1 MHEDDA
7 HNQPPSF
14 FTPPQLFGKVMS
26 EKAVELEIEVKATVT
41 TWAFS
46 YFPITLTMPPR
57 KEAYTCRQVNASTIC
72 DVGTLE
78 QFNEISCVAPNMYPI
93 QDPIIHSINFL
104 PSEPETPN
112 HVKLWSN
119 FTVDHGSSLKLF
131 ADFPTI
137 SVNVF
142 TTDSF
147 HPYSEQDRLTN
158 EYVPIATVTVM
169 EAKMHG
175 KVVTGLVEIDIEG
188 TDDQI
193 VEFQDVIDILLDDSD
208 EPEVLLY
215 IQGIA
220 DTGNNAFLQRI
231 LALMPTIK
239 MLDYEN
245 VNVNTIA
252 SNFNLSDTVKLQ
264 SVSLTSIGEDPEGN
278 LETGENRGK
287 SKNVTTSPPP
297 PQPTLNVNVSPPCPS
312 LAQASVP
319 LCTLT
324 FLTIASEKSPPFRWT
339 YWTPMTLPMS
349 F

>member
-1 MHEDDA
+1 
-7 HNQPPSF
+7 
-14 FTPPQLFGKVMS
+14 
-26 EKAVELEIEVKATVT
+26 
-41 TWAFS
+41 
-46 YFPITLTMPPR
+46 
-57 KEAYTCRQVNASTIC
+57 
-72 DVGTLE
+72 
-78 QFNEISCVAPNMYPI
+78 MYPI

-287 SKNVTTSPPP
+287 SKYVTTGAGRARRRG
-297 PQPTLNVNVSPPCPS
+297 VCGVGG
-312 LAQASVP
+312 AG
-319 LCTLT
+319 
-324 FLTIASEKSPPFRWT
+324 
-339 YWTPMTLPMS
+339 
-349 F
+349 